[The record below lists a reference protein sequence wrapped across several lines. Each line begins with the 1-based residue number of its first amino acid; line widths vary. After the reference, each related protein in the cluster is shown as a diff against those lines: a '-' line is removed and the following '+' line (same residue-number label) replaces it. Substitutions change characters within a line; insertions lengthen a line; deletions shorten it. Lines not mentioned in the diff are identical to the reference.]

1 MNSEIG
7 VYVCGLTEEALS
19 FWTDVFEVF
28 FGGCTTVSARGS
40 WQGETEAVN
49 VVSHLFD
56 KYDQDFDDQEL
67 VALVKRYKSEQQQD
81 AVLVTYTPVYA
92 NLW

>member
-1 MNSEIG
+1 MNSQIT
-7 VYVCGLTEEALS
+7 VYVCGLTDEALT
-19 FWTDVFEVF
+19 FWTYAFEEF
-28 FGGCTTVSARGS
+28 FGGATTVTARGT
-40 WQGETEAVN
+40 WEGETEQVN

-56 KYDQDFDDQEL
+56 KYNQDFDE
-67 VALVKRYKSEQQQD
+67 VALNALVREYKADQQQD